1 MRKKREV
8 DFDKVVTQIHEYYKI
23 LETEPG
29 NSERNIV
36 CSEAK
41 FFEVLSQDML
51 DKVEKILQGM
61 PLSSENYQFSIWN
74 NKQQNLKK
82 SPSYRKL
89 IVWEVTYRA
98 SRG

>member
-82 SPSYRKL
+82 SPSYM
-89 IVWEVTYRA
+89 
-98 SRG
+98 

>member
-29 NSERNIV
+29 NSERDIV

-41 FFEVLSQDML
+41 FFEVLSQDTL
-51 DKVEKILQGM
+51 DKVEKILQGV
-61 PLSSENYQFSIWN
+61 PLLSENFQFQKVGTISHKI
-74 NKQQNLKK
+74 
-82 SPSYRKL
+82 
-89 IVWEVTYRA
+89 
-98 SRG
+98 

>member
-8 DFDKVVTQIHEYYKI
+8 DFDKVVNQIHEYYKI

-41 FFEVLSQDML
+41 SFEVLSQDML
-51 DKVEKILQGM
+51 DKVEKILQG
-61 PLSSENYQFSIWN
+61 LSLWSEIFQYKKVEMIFSVFS
-74 NKQQNLKK
+74 K
-82 SPSYRKL
+82 
-89 IVWEVTYRA
+89 
-98 SRG
+98 RGN

>member
-29 NSERNIV
+29 NSERDIV

-51 DKVEKILQGM
+51 DKVEKILQGL
-61 PLSSENYQFSIWN
+61 PLWSEIFQYKKVEIIFSVFS
-74 NKQQNLKK
+74 KK
-82 SPSYRKL
+82 
-89 IVWEVTYRA
+89 EN
-98 SRG
+98 

>member
-1 MRKKREV
+1 MILFQELRKKREV

-41 FFEVLSQDML
+41 FFEVLSQDLL
-51 DKVEKILQGM
+51 DKVEKILQGV
-61 PLSSENYQFSIWN
+61 PL
-74 NKQQNLKK
+74 
-82 SPSYRKL
+82 
-89 IVWEVTYRA
+89 
-98 SRG
+98 